1 MTSKCL
7 CAKFALE
14 FKFSDATILG
24 LQKALSNLPFESDE
38 TKRYNLK
45 LGDSAKQVSIE
56 NLLNLLF
63 TSYQR
68 INIDIS
74 DLNIDRM
81 IQQNPQFVKEIQ
93 NPD

>member
-1 MTSKCL
+1 MTSRCA

-14 FKFSDATILG
+14 FEFSDATILG
-24 LQKALSNLPFESDE
+24 LEKSLSNLPFESDE

-45 LGDSAKQVSIE
+45 IGNCAKYVSIE

-63 TSYQR
+63 ISYQR

-74 DLNIDRM
+74 NLSIDRM
-81 IQQNPQFVKEIQ
+81 I
-93 NPD
+93 